1 MTETKSIRP
10 KSLPEILADD
20 LRQRI
25 LLGAFCEGHQLR
37 QEALAQY
44 YSVSRM
50 PIREALRQL
59 EAEGLVQFFQHRGA
73 VVSKLS
79 LEEIW
84 EVFHLR
90 ALIECDLLERAI
102 PQVKPEDIEQA
113 LSYCAEFDQLV
124 EGGDR
129 LDRWGELNWKLHH
142 ALYKPSGLKRS
153 LQIAHTLHNQADRY
167 LRLQLVLSRGI
178 ERASREHRELIEL
191 SRLGK
196 VEAAVTLLK
205 THIHRWGGARHVSEK
220 EKRTL
225 PIKLP

>member
-25 LLGAFCEGHQLR
+25 LLGAFCEGYQLR
-37 QEALAQY
+37 QEALAKH

-50 PIREALRQL
+50 PVREALRQL

-113 LSYCAEFDQLV
+113 LSYCAKFDQLV

-142 ALYKPSGLKRS
+142 ALYKPSGLQRS

-167 LRLQLVLSRGI
+167 VRLQLVLSQGI
-178 ERASREHRELIEL
+178 ARASREHRELIEL
-191 SRLGK
+191 SRRGK
-196 VEAAVTLLK
+196 VAAAVALLK
-205 THIHRWGGARHVSEK
+205 RHIQHAGE
-220 EKRTL
+220 ELIMFLKRKRNH
-225 PIKLP
+225 PQ